1 MNNLFLMGYRG
12 SGKTTAAERV
22 AAELGWNWCDAD
34 VVLEARAGRTIRQ
47 IFAEGGEAEFRDLES
62 AVVADLAGGTN
73 QIIALGGGA
82 ILREE
87 NRTAIRRGGL
97 CCWLRAKPESLW
109 ARISADGST
118 AERRPNLTAAGGLEE
133 VRRLLEARTPLYHA
147 AADWIVDTD
156 DKSPAAITAEIVS
169 QWRARTASARQD

>member
-12 SGKTTAAERV
+12 SGKTTAAECV

-62 AVVADLAGGTN
+62 AVVADLAAGQN

-82 ILREE
+82 ILRRKTALPSAGAGFAVGCEPSR
-87 NRTAIRRGGL
+87 NRS
-97 CCWLRAKPESLW
+97 WH
-109 ARISADGST
+109 GSPPM
-118 AERRPNLTAAGGLEE
+118 AAQPNGA
-133 VRRLLEARTPLYHA
+133 P
-147 AADWIVDTD
+147 I
-156 DKSPAAITAEIVS
+156 
-169 QWRARTASARQD
+169 